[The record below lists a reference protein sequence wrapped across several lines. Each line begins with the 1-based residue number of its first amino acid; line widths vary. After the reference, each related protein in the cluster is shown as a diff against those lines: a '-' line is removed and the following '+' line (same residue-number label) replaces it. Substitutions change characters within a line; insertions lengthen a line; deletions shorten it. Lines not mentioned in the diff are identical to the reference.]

1 MGLLEAYLQSMGFES
16 GLVGQLNERQP
27 VSVQKDYNLK
37 PYSAD
42 KKLFS
47 N

>member
-1 MGLLEAYLQSMGFES
+1 MGLLEAYLQTMGFES
-16 GLVGQLNERQP
+16 GLVGQLNERQT
-27 VSVQKDYNLK
+27 VQKDFNLK

-42 KKLFS
+42 RKLFS